1 MERICGI
8 SKFLSRQNDTMNKL
22 QQKHKRQ
29 SPEYVDLVWL
39 FETMETLMN
48 RITRDSL
55 NRICAVLVGN
65 DNWLLWNR
73 GIGIIG
79 AYGWI

>member
-1 MERICGI
+1 MVERICGI
-8 SKFLSRQNDTMNKL
+8 SKFLSRQNDPMNKL
-22 QQKHKRQ
+22 QQKHKRH

-55 NRICAVLVGN
+55 NRLCAEQQ
-65 DNWLLWNR
+65 R
-73 GIGIIG
+73 
-79 AYGWI
+79 